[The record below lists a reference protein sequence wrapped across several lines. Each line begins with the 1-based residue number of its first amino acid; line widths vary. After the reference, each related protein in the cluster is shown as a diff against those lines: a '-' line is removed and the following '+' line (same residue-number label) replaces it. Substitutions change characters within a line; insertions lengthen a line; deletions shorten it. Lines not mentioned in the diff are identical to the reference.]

1 MAVGTGVDAQFGMVA
16 EVTYGTAVT
25 VTRFL
30 EFQQESIKVALGQ
43 YMPMLLGRGQATMR
57 GANVRTYT
65 TGGGGDTVHTLQT
78 VGFGLLLKMCL
89 GAVNT
94 VGAAAPYTHTF
105 TPDTSGLQG
114 ISATLQV
121 GRPSIN
127 GTVQPFTYAGAKVV
141 KWKLE
146 GKVDDAV
153 VLTVTWDVKSE
164 TTATPLASKSY
175 ASSGADLIFTDGSAT
190 IDSASISIKSFS
202 IECDNGLA
210 VGRRF
215 IGNTKKEPLRN
226 GELAITGNLEYEFEG
241 LTRHTALVAGTLL
254 NSLVLTFAT
263 GTDSD
268 GIVATIPQ
276 MIYMPG
282 GEPTVGGP
290 DIVAESMPWKATDND
305 TDDIISLAYITSD
318 ATP

>member
-1 MAVGTGVDAQFGMVA
+1 MGYGTGVDAQFGMVD

-30 EFQQESIKVALGQ
+30 EFQQESLKVALGQ
-43 YMPMLLGRGQATMR
+43 YSTLQLGRGNTVR
-57 GANVRTYT
+57 GANVRTYSM
-65 TGGGGDTVHTLQT
+65 GGGGDSVHTLQT
-78 VGFGLLLKMCL
+78 AGFGLLLKHCL
-89 GAVNT
+89 GAVST

-105 TPDTSGLQG
+105 TPSTTGLKG
-114 ISATLQV
+114 LSATVQV
-121 GRPSIN
+121 GRPSID
-127 GTVQPFTYAGAKVV
+127 GTVQPFTYAGAKVA

-146 GKVDDAV
+146 AKVDDAV

-164 TTATPLASKSY
+164 TTATALASKSF
-175 ASSGADLIFTDGSAT
+175 AADAIALIFTDGSAT
-190 IDSASISIKSFS
+190 LGGSSISIKSFS
-202 IECDNGLA
+202 IEVDNGLA
-210 VGRRF
+210 TDRRF
-215 IGNTKKEPLRN
+215 IGNAKKEPLQS

-241 LTRHTALVAGTLL
+241 LTRHTALTAGTLL
-254 NSLVLTFAT
+254 TDLVLTFAN

-276 MIYMPG
+276 MVYTPG

-290 DIVAESMPWKATDND
+290 DIVAESMPWKATNND
-305 TDDIISLAYITSD
+305 TDAIISVDYVTSD